1 MSRNPDQGGDQIIEL
16 TSLIETAKILNS
28 SLDYKFILNHIMLAS
43 MGKLAVSKSAA
54 VVDPKVFSTK
64 EQGFIRILKG
74 LSLSDSTLS
83 ELFALDLEG
92 SIEAT
97 AVHHSIRKELIGAGV
112 NRIFAI
118 RTSQHLLGYLFVGKK
133 LLARSESDG
142 GELSP
147 AEIEFV
153 STMCN
158 IAAAAIENASV
169 FQQYKDSNFELQRR
183 VQELQTL
190 FELSKE
196 FNLLIE
202 EARAVRTL
210 EFAVMGQTG
219 ARKFAICLLERI
231 PSGPHESKAKIVVN
245 RLPGIERFNF
255 SDEPFGLAICSSGHP
270 IKLAEITQENPAAN
284 NLVEIGANVVIP
296 FQLQGR
302 PGGILILGERMSRA
316 DYSDSEI
323 NFLSSLCNL
332 AAMAI
337 DNARLFEESL
347 AKQRLE
353 EELNLAHTIQENLL
367 PREMPKFAGS
377 DVRAFH
383 IPTKQVGGDYFDVIK
398 LDENLLCVAIADVSG
413 KGFPAALLM
422 ANLQSAFHALI
433 TTGMQLVEVCE
444 RLNNIVFENTDF
456 DKFIT
461 FFAAIYNSNERVL
474 RYVNA
479 GHNYPFL
486 LKASGEI
493 HRLDKGGLLL
503 GVLRDVKYEAG
514 EEKINN
520 GDLLYLFTDGINEAM
535 NSEAEQFTEEKL
547 EGVLIR
553 NRTFSAAEIL
563 EIVKDE
569 ITSFVGDAPQS
580 DDITQVCMKFS

>member
-1 MSRNPDQGGDQIIEL
+1 MNQKTEQSSDQVVEL

-43 MGKLAVSKSAA
+43 MGKLGVSRSAA
-54 VVDPKVFSTK
+54 VVDPNLFSIK
-64 EQGFIRILKG
+64 GSDFIKIAKG
-74 LSLSDSTLS
+74 VSIDDLTLS
-83 ELFALDLEG
+83 KLFALDMEG
-92 SIEAT
+92 SEDVA
-97 AVHHSIRKELIGAGV
+97 AVHDLFRKELVNAGV
-112 NRIFAI
+112 DRIFAI

-133 LLARSESDG
+133 ILSRTGTPESCK
-142 GELSP
+142 LTVT
-147 AEIEFV
+147 EIEFV
-153 STMCN
+153 STLCN

-196 FNLLIE
+196 FNLLID

-210 EFAVMGQTG
+210 EFAIMGQTG
-219 ARKFAICLLERI
+219 ARKFAICLL
-231 PSGPHESKAKIVVN
+231 HESKVKIVVN
-245 RLPGIERFNF
+245 RLPGIEKFNF
-255 SDEPFGLAICSSGHP
+255 LQESFGKTLCFSDQPTRLSEMLEKFPSVKRLM
-270 IKLAEITQENPAAN
+270 
-284 NLVEIGANVVIP
+284 EIGAEVVVP
-296 FQLQGR
+296 FQLQGD
-302 PGGILILGERMSRA
+302 GHGVLVLGERMSKA
-316 DYSDSEI
+316 SYTDSEI

-353 EELNLAHTIQENLL
+353 EELNLAHAIQENLL
-367 PREMPKFAGS
+367 PRKMPKFARC
-377 DVRAFH
+377 DVKTYH

-433 TTGMQLVEVCE
+433 ASGMQLVKICG
-444 RLNNIVFENTDF
+444 RLNNIVYENTDV

-461 FFAAIYNSNERVL
+461 FFAAIYNSQDGTL
-474 RYVNA
+474 SYVNA

-486 LKASGEI
+486 IKSDGGVI
-493 HRLDKGGLLL
+493 RLDKGGLML
-503 GVLRDVKYEAG
+503 GVMQDVKYETG
-514 EEKINN
+514 EEKIKNE
-520 GDLLYLFTDGINEAM
+520 DLLYLFTDGVNEAL
-535 NSEAEQFTEEKL
+535 NLKAEQFTEKKL
-547 EGVLIR
+547 EEVLAANS
-553 NRTFSAAEIL
+553 NRTASKIL
-563 EIVKDE
+563 ETVKNE
-569 ITSFVGDAPQS
+569 ISSFVGDAPQS
-580 DDITQVCMKFS
+580 DDITQVCVKFLLT

>member
-1 MSRNPDQGGDQIIEL
+1 MSQESNQGDSQIIEL

-43 MGKLAVSKSAA
+43 MGKLGVSRCAAA
-54 VVDPKVFSTK
+54 VNPNLFSIK
-64 EQGFIRILKG
+64 EPGYIRIEKG
-74 LSLSDSTLS
+74 VALNDTILS

-92 SIEAT
+92 SVEST
-97 AVHHSIRKELIGAGV
+97 AVHDSLSKNLLEAGV

-133 LLARSESDG
+133 LLPRKGPSVGSE
-142 GELSP
+142 LLIT
-147 AEIEFV
+147 EIEFV
-153 STMCN
+153 STLCN

-219 ARKFAICLLERI
+219 TRKFAICLMRD
-231 PSGPHESKAKIVVN
+231 SRAKIVVN
-245 RLPGIERFNF
+245 RIPGVEKLDF
-255 SDEPFGLAICSSGHP
+255 SAESFGQWLCSAEQPTRLS
-270 IKLAEITQENPAAN
+270 EITEKFPAASS
-284 NLVEIGANVVIP
+284 LTEIGAEVIIP
-296 FQLQGR
+296 FQLQGNN
-302 PGGILILGERMSRA
+302 GGLLILGERISRA
-316 DYSDSEI
+316 KYSDSEI

-353 EELNLAHTIQENLL
+353 EELDLAHTIQEKLL
-367 PREMPKFAGS
+367 PREMPEFSAC
-377 DVRAFH
+377 DVKTFH
-383 IPTKQVGGDYFDVIK
+383 IPTRQVGGDYFDVIK
-398 LDENLLCVAIADVSG
+398 LGEDLLCVAIADVSG

-444 RLNNIVFENTDF
+444 RLNNIVYTNTDF

-461 FFAAIYNSNERVL
+461 FFAAIYNSTDGIL

-486 LKASGEI
+486 MKLGGKLSGWT
-493 HRLDKGGLLL
+493 K
-503 GVLRDVKYEAG
+503 
-514 EEKINN
+514 
-520 GDLLYLFTDGINEAM
+520 
-535 NSEAEQFTEEKL
+535 
-547 EGVLIR
+547 
-553 NRTFSAAEIL
+553 
-563 EIVKDE
+563 
-569 ITSFVGDAPQS
+569 VG
-580 DDITQVCMKFS
+580 